1 METTSIIATIQI
13 LVSLRMSGVTDS
25 PRGEVDCE
33 TVTRPKA
40 SAPVPTRT
48 CVGCRGK
55 GARSELLRVAMVG
68 DELVPDLPA
77 RLPGRGAWVHLEQDC
92 LALAVR
98 RRALP
103 RALRVPGPLD
113 VTAVEEQIEVLT
125 TVHLGSG
132 SKKP

>member
-1 METTSIIATIQI
+1 MIQN
-13 LVSLRMSGVTDS
+13 LASLRMSGVTEGPS
-25 PRGEVDCE
+25 GEVDYE

-55 GARSELLRVAMVG
+55 GGRSELLRMALIG
-68 DELVPDLPA
+68 DELVPDLSA
-77 RLPGRGAWVHLEQDC
+77 RLPGRGAWVHHDQEC

-98 RRALP
+98 RRAIP

-113 VTAVEEQIEVLT
+113 VSAVQHQLEVMT
-125 TVHLGSG
+125 TVHRGSG